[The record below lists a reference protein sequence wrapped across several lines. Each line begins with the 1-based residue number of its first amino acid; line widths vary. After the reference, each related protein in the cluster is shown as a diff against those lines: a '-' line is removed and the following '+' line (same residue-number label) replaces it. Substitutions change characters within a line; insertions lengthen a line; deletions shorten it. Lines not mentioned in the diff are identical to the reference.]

1 MLLLFGLILV
11 MTLAS
16 VLLVIQDLCLSCIC
30 LEHVSVFVFKLDLS
44 ISLVLNEHSIKFGS
58 IILENSPS
66 TNSLVA
72 LPFAIIIVTVLVV
85 MYSLAVS
92 TVVLEVSFVIFTIA
106 EQNLDL
112 RVVSNLPDCALLSI

>member
-11 MTLAS
+11 MMLAS
-16 VLLVIQDLCLSCIC
+16 VFLVIHDLGLSCIC
-30 LEHVSVFVFKLDLS
+30 LEHVSVFVFKLNLS
-44 ISLVLNEHSIKFGS
+44 VSLVLNEHSIKFGS
-58 IILENSPS
+58 IILENSAS
-66 TNSLVA
+66 ANSLIA
-72 LPFAIIIVTVLVV
+72 IPFTIIIVSVLVV

-112 RVVSNLPDCALLSI
+112 SVVSNLPDGTLLSI